1 MKEVAV
7 GVITRD
13 GLVLACQRKRTMRYP
28 LKWEF
33 PGGKVEP
40 GEHPEQT
47 VFRELYEELGIIV
60 EAAFLMH
67 RQEWVYGEG
76 TADPKRDGSYRVH
89 YFLVPDFSGE
99 LVNRVFEAI
108 RWVTPHEL
116 AGMDILEGNRAAID
130 LLIAHGYAGQIAKR
144 A

>member
-7 GVITRD
+7 GIMLRE
-13 GLVLACQRKRTMRYP
+13 GLVLACQRKINVRYP

-40 GEHPEQT
+40 GERPEET
-47 VFRELYEELGIIV
+47 VVRELHEELGVSV
-60 EAAFLMH
+60 ESAFRIH
-67 RQEWVYGEG
+67 VQEWVYAQG
-76 TADPKRDGSYRVH
+76 TSEPPRDASYRVY

-99 LVNRVFEAI
+99 PENRVFEEI
-108 RWVTPHEL
+108 RWVTPSEL
-116 AGMDILEGNRAAID
+116 SGLDILEGNRAAID
-130 LLIAHGYAGQIAKR
+130 LLIRHGYAGHIAKR

>member
-7 GVITRD
+7 GIMVRD
-13 GLVLACQRKRTMRYP
+13 GLVLACQRKRTVRYP

-40 GEHPEQT
+40 GERPEQT

-60 EAAFLMH
+60 DVAFPIH
-67 RQEWVYGEG
+67 RQDWIYAEG
-76 TADPKRDGSYRVH
+76 TRDPSRDGSYRVH
-89 YFLVPDFSGE
+89 YFLVPEFTGAP
-99 LVNRVFEAI
+99 VNRVFEAV
-108 RWVTPHEL
+108 RWVTPDEL
-116 AGMDILEGNRAAID
+116 AAMDILEGNRTAID
-130 LLIAHGYAGQIAKR
+130 LLIAHGYAGYVAKR